1 MTPQEN
7 LNEIMKFLFTIQL
20 INKLYHLNTTSFARH
35 KASDAFDDSL
45 QGHIDRFAE
54 TYIGRYN
61 VKPVVSSI
69 KIDQDFISDDGI
81 VRLYIQVRTYLEN
94 LNRMFTD
101 PDLLTIRDD
110 LLADVNKSLYLFQ
123 LK

>member
-81 VRLYIQVRTYLEN
+81 ARLYMQVRTYLEN

-101 PDLLTIRDD
+101 PDLLAIRDD

>member
-54 TYIGRYN
+54 TYVGRYN
-61 VKPVVSSI
+61 VKPVVTSI

-81 VRLYIQVRTYLEN
+81 ARLYIQVRTYLEN

>member
-45 QGHIDRFAE
+45 QGHINQI
-54 TYIGRYN
+54 TI
-61 VKPVVSSI
+61 
-69 KIDQDFISDDGI
+69 
-81 VRLYIQVRTYLEN
+81 TYL
-94 LNRMFTD
+94 F
-101 PDLLTIRDD
+101 
-110 LLADVNKSLYLFQ
+110 K
-123 LK
+123 

>member
-45 QGHIDRFAE
+45 QGHIDRFVE

-81 VRLYIQVRTYLEN
+81 ARLYMQVRTYLEN

-101 PDLLTIRDD
+101 PDLLAIRDD

>member
-61 VKPVVSSI
+61 VKPVVTSI

>member
-7 LNEIMKFLFTIQL
+7 LNEIMKFLFTIQI

-35 KASDAFDDSL
+35 KASDGFDDSL

-61 VKPVVSSI
+61 VKPVVNSI

-81 VRLYIQVRTYLEN
+81 VRLYIQVKIYLEN

>member
-61 VKPVVSSI
+61 VKPIVSSI

-81 VRLYIQVRTYLEN
+81 ARLYIQVRTYLEN

>member
-7 LNEIMKFLFTIQL
+7 LNEIMKFLFTIQI

-45 QGHIDRFAE
+45 QAHIDRFAE

-61 VKPVVSSI
+61 VKPVINSI

-81 VRLYIQVRTYLEN
+81 VRLYIQVKTYLEN
-94 LNRMFTD
+94 LNRFFVD

-110 LLADVNKSLYLFQ
+110 LLVDVNKSLYLFQ

>member
-7 LNEIMKFLFTIQL
+7 LNEIIKFLFTIQIL
-20 INKLYHLNTTSFARH
+20 NKLYHLNTTSFARH
-35 KASDAFDDSL
+35 KAADGFDDSI
-45 QGHIDRFAE
+45 QTHIDRFAE

-61 VKPVVSSI
+61 VKPVVNSI
-69 KIDQDFISDDGI
+69 KIDQDFVSDDGI
-81 VRLYIQVRTYLEN
+81 VRLFIQVKTYLEN
-94 LNRMFTD
+94 LNRMFND
-101 PDLLTIRDD
+101 PDLLAIRDD

>member
-1 MTPQEN
+1 MSTQEN
-7 LNEIMKFLFTIQL
+7 LNEIMKFLFTIQIL
-20 INKLYHLNTTSFARH
+20 NKLYHLNTSSYARH
-35 KASDAFDDSL
+35 KAADSFDDSL

-61 VKPVVSSI
+61 VKPVVTSI

-81 VRLYIQVRTYLEN
+81 IKLFKQTKIYLEN

-101 PDLLTIRDD
+101 PDLLAIRDD
-110 LLADVNKSLYLFQ
+110 LLGNVNKTLYLFQ

>member
-54 TYIGRYN
+54 TYVGRYN
-61 VKPVVSSI
+61 VKPIVTSI

-81 VRLYIQVRTYLEN
+81 ARLYMQVRTYLEN